1 MGIKSS
7 GIAYPGRFEILISG
21 SPRFLLCLFF
31 LVVGRSASRGG
42 FGVTIRN

>member
-21 SPRFLLCLFF
+21 SPRFLLLFF
-31 LVVGRSASRGG
+31 LVVGRSGSRGG
-42 FGVTIRN
+42 FGVAIRN